1 MPEDIAVATRV
12 VEVELPN
19 GATALVRAREF
30 EGRGA
35 RKVGWE
41 DRFDFKG
48 VAETLEGIA
57 DALRSSLAK
66 ARPSNVTVEL
76 GVELAVK
83 SGKLTGLIVEGEG
96 KGSLTVTLEW
106 EGDQAAN
113 D

>member
-1 MPEDIAVATRV
+1 MDEEIAGATRV
-12 VEVELPN
+12 VEVDLPN
-19 GATALVRAREF
+19 GGTALVRAREF

-35 RKVGWE
+35 RKVRWE

-48 VAETLEGIA
+48 VADTLEGVA
-57 DALRSSLAK
+57 EALRSSLAK

-76 GVELAVK
+76 GVELVVK

-106 EGDQAAN
+106 EGDQTA
-113 D
+113 DE